1 MKQVRLTLILIFL
14 FSFEPKGKAQT
25 MKDSFYVESIPT
37 FDSLGNMYTVKKL
50 FFHAPSFE
58 DSMQFFKEAEIEVS
72 KMFNEK
78 FEKDRIER
86 EASERRYL
94 NAHKRAKR
102 KKPQPLRKKH

>member
-1 MKQVRLTLILIFL
+1 MKLLRTINLLIFL
-14 FSFEPKGKAQT
+14 FLLHHSAKAQT

-58 DSMQFFKEAEIEVS
+58 DSMQFFKEADIEVS
-72 KMFNEK
+72 KMINEK
-78 FEKDRIER
+78 FERDRIER

-94 NAHKRAKR
+94 NAHKRTKR